1 MLDIVLV
8 TARPQTMPAFIQ
20 GLSSDKEVRLKQVNS
35 SLEALAAVRTAAPHL
50 VVIDSDLPD
59 SSPLD
64 LVQRLLILNAMV
76 NTAVISPLSE
86 SEFHEYSEGL
96 GILQSLPLA
105 PDAGDAASLLRQLRQ
120 ILGL

>member
-20 GLSSDKEVRLKQVNS
+20 GLSSDKEVRLKQVTS
-35 SLEALAAVRTAAPHL
+35 GLEALAAVRTAAPHL

-64 LVQRLLILNAMV
+64 LIQQLLILNAMV
-76 NTAVISPLSE
+76 NTAVISPLSD

-96 GILQSLPLA
+96 GILKSLPLA
-105 PDAGDAASLLRQLRQ
+105 PDADDAAVLLRQLRQ
-120 ILGL
+120 VLGL

>member
-1 MLDIVLV
+1 MLDIFLV
-8 TARPQTMPAFIQ
+8 TARPETMPAFIQ

-35 SLEALAAVRTAAPHL
+35 GLEAVAAVRTAAPHL

-64 LVQRLLILNAMV
+64 LVQQLLILNAMV
-76 NTAVISPLSE
+76 NTAVISPLSD

-96 GILQSLPLA
+96 GILKSLPMA
-105 PDAGDAASLLRQLRQ
+105 PAAGDAASLLRQLRQ
-120 ILGL
+120 VLGL